1 MALLIAV
8 MFLSVGVLAQQPAEQ
23 PKPELAV
30 LKAGIGPCSADFSVK
45 DADGMPVYGAS
56 VHVKVRY
63 GVFGV
68 KRADLEVGTNSSG
81 DARIEGLPDK
91 ARPLVYDVQK
101 AGKKA
106 TAEQNVATTCNAKYA
121 LTLK

>member
-1 MALLIAV
+1 MLITAVALT
-8 MFLSVGVLAQQPAEQ
+8 VGLLAQQPTDPSKLEV
-23 PKPELAV
+23 PV
-30 LKAGIGPCSADFSVK
+30 LKAGLGPCSADFIVK
-45 DADGMPVYGAS
+45 DADGMPVYAAA

-68 KRADLEVGTNSSG
+68 KRADLEVGTNSNG
-81 DARIEGLPDK
+81 EARIEGLPDK

-106 TAEQNVATTCNAKYA
+106 AAEQNVESSCSAKYD

>member
-1 MALLIAV
+1 MLITAFV
-8 MFLSVGVLAQQPAEQ
+8 LAAGLLAQQPADA
-23 PKPELAV
+23 PKLEVPV
-30 LKAGIGPCSADFSVK
+30 LKAGLGACSADFIVK
-45 DADGMPVYGAS
+45 DADGMPVYAAA

-68 KRADLEVGTNSSG
+68 KRADLEVGTNSNG
-81 DARIEGLPDK
+81 EARIEGLPEK

-106 TAEQNVATTCNAKYA
+106 AAEQNVESSCNAKFD